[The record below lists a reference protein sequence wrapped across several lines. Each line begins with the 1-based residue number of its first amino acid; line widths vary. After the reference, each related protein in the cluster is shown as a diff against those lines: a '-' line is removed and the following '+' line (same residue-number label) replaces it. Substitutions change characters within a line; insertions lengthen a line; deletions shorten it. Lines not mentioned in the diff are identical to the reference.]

1 MVFFEYSNTILSF
14 FYSILAIIVLSRFK
28 KSAQAFT
35 YILLMISFVTDF
47 LTNVYYLFL
56 MYSYGSVD
64 NIPYPGITDWLWIIT
79 YLMVGIGVIKYWVSI
94 KKSVSENYK
103 TSLGLVIA
111 VSVVI
116 TLLANPLLGSLGLIS
131 DPLVDSLYIG
141 GSFFA
146 SIACIPL
153 IILFKGGQ
161 LMKPWLYIGL
171 GGLTFMVGETAW
183 LIELALGAQ
192 ELTSGIFYIISYLL
206 FIIGLSD
213 KLLLKGIKAVN

>member
-1 MVFFEYSNTILSF
+1 MVFFEYSNTVLSF
-14 FYSILAIIVLSRFK
+14 FYAVLAIIVLSRFK

-35 YILLMISFVTDF
+35 YVLLMISFVTDF

-56 MYSYGSVD
+56 LYSYGSVD
-64 NIPYPGITDWLWIIT
+64 NIPYPGITDWLWVIT
-79 YLMVGIGVIKYWVSI
+79 YLLVGVAVVNYWISI
-94 KKSVSENYK
+94 KKSVGEGYK

-111 VSVVI
+111 VSLVI
-116 TLLANPLLGSLGLIS
+116 TLLANPFLGSFGLIS

-141 GSFFA
+141 SSFFA

-161 LMKPWLYIGL
+161 LMKPWLFIGL
-171 GGLTFMVGETAW
+171 GGLTFMIGETAW
-183 LIELALGAQ
+183 LIELALSAT
-192 ELTSGIFYIISYLL
+192 EFISGIFYIISYLL

-213 KLLLKGIKAVN
+213 KLLLKGIMNN

>member
-1 MVFFEYSNTILSF
+1 
-14 FYSILAIIVLSRFK
+14 
-28 KSAQAFT
+28 
-35 YILLMISFVTDF
+35 
-47 LTNVYYLFL
+47 